1 MKFQKGTRANATSNS
16 DGLEVVFDVHPD
28 NGDRVAVDVTI
39 RRDEQVVETATIAV
53 KPTETAS
60 GGKYTGD
67 PISLSLKDADLRDVI
82 GMFGK
87 LTSLDMKIDDDV
99 QGKVTVNWQNIPW
112 DKALDLLLSQNGC
125 SYRIEGKTIHVVKN

>member
-1 MKFQKGTRANATSNS
+1 MAELGQGRQIGVALVS
-16 DGLEVVFDVHPD
+16 GP
-28 NGDRVAVDVTI
+28 GDQLTVDVTI
-39 RRDEQVVETATIAV
+39 QRDGQVVETAKLFVTPSEGAV
-53 KPTETAS
+53 METAS
-60 GGKYTGD
+60 KFSGD
-67 PISLSLKDADLRDVI
+67 PISLTLKDADLRDVI

-125 SYRIEGKTIHVVKN
+125 TYRIERKTIYVTKK